1 MGAALGIALAASV
14 CAGCGSAAPLAGFPP
29 ARPVASVGRSPWTA
43 IADGMPAHL
52 DLASPDV
59 CGRGTPSCMDAVV
72 AEMTRR
78 LAPLAASCSH
88 LAPFALMYR
97 QVSIEVGRS
106 VRLHRYQQPAY
117 VAHLDAVFST
127 LYYRAIDEWRSGDR
141 NAVPKAWQV
150 AFAAADD
157 HRVSALG
164 DMLLGMN
171 AHVSRDLAYAIAGV
185 GLRHSD
191 GSDATAD
198 VIAVNNDINRAQG
211 PTLLAVARRFDP
223 SVATVS
229 SLGSRLVDPS
239 QIASI
244 IAQWRLESIRNAEK
258 LIAAKARSRAAL
270 EQVETTIDDNATVR
284 ALIIE
289 QLTAYR
295 NPADALARDRYCER
309 TEPTLPRP

>member
-1 MGAALGIALAASV
+1 MWHHRATGDR
-14 CAGCGSAAPLAGFPP
+14 F
-29 ARPVASVGRSPWTA
+29 RPSSRSERSRATSPWAA

-52 DLASPDV
+52 DLASTNI
-59 CGRGTPSCMDAVV
+59 CGRGTPACMVAVV

-97 QVSIEVGRS
+97 QVSIEVGDS
-106 VRLHRYQQPAY
+106 VRLRRYQQPAY

-127 LYYRAIDEWRSGDR
+127 LYYRAIDAWRSRDLA
-141 NAVPKAWQV
+141 AVPKAWQI

-157 HRVSALG
+157 QRVSALG

-171 AHVSRDLAYAIAGV
+171 AHVSRDLAYAVAAV

-211 PTLLAVARRFDP
+211 PTLVQVAQRFDP
-223 SVATVS
+223 SLNTVTQAS
-229 SLGSRLVDPS
+229 STLVDPRL
-239 QIASI
+239 IASI
-244 IAQWRLESIRNAEK
+244 IAEWRLESIRNARK
-258 LIAAKARSRAAL
+258 LLAARARSPAAL
-270 EQVETTIDDNATVR
+270 EQVETTIDNNAAVR
-284 ALIIE
+284 ALLILRATE
-289 QLTAYR
+289 YAHPQ
-295 NPADALARDRYCER
+295 DAVARDRYCR
-309 TEPTLPRP
+309 LHSKQLPPL

>member
-1 MGAALGIALAASV
+1 MLAL
-14 CAGCGSAAPLAGFPP
+14 AGCGSAAPLATFPP
-29 ARPVASVGRSPWTA
+29 ERPLGSYSGAQWTA
-43 IADGMPAHL
+43 IADTMPAHL
-52 DLASPDV
+52 APGSANV
-59 CGRGTPSCMDAVV
+59 CGVGVPSCMDAVV

-97 QVSIEVGRS
+97 QVSVEVGDS
-106 VRLHRYQQPAY
+106 VRLRRYQEPGY

-127 LYYRAIDEWRSGDR
+127 LYYRAIDDWRSGDR
-141 NAVPKAWQV
+141 AAVPKAWQV

-198 VIAVNNDINRAQG
+198 VIAVNNDIDRAQA
-211 PTLLAVARRFDP
+211 PTLREVARRFDP
-223 SVATVS
+223 TLTTVTQAS
-229 SLGSRLVDPS
+229 SALVNPNE
-239 QIASI
+239 IASI
-244 IAQWRLESIRNAEK
+244 IAQWRLESIRNARR
-258 LIAAKARSRAAL
+258 LLAAKATSRAAL
-270 EQVETTIDDNATVR
+270 EQVETTIDDNAAVR
-284 ALIIE
+284 ALLI
-289 QLTAYR
+289 LRATAYAH
-295 NPADALARDRYCER
+295 PADALARDRYCR
-309 TEPTLPRP
+309 RSAPTVPPL